1 MMNIL
6 EAVYLVGVFG
16 TTLYIAFQL
25 FLTMPDD
32 LKSFRKHK
40 AMGNLPEDSSEVVF
54 FIETIIIS
62 IFMVAFFP
70 FFWYL
75 EYKRYKHERG

>member
-6 EAVYLVGVFG
+6 EAAYLIGVFG

-25 FLTMPDD
+25 LLTMPDD

-40 AMGNLPEDSSEVVF
+40 AMGNIPEDSSEVVF

-75 EYKRYKHERG
+75 EYKRYRHERG